1 MNSLK
6 RISIGV
12 ASVVVVMLAWELL
25 GRDANPMFSSSPS
38 AIWRSLVDMIQSGEL
53 GTALGQSLQSLVLG
67 YVLAVVAGVP
77 IGILLGRYKTAEAA
91 GGFYFLGL
99 DAAPLVAFI
108 PLYILWFGLGMPV
121 KVAIIV
127 TFAITPVVINTW
139 IGVRGVSRELTEVAT
154 AFCASES
161 FILRRIVLPAAL
173 PSIMVGLRLGVGR
186 AVVALAVAEL
196 FTAITG
202 LGGLLIQ
209 RSEDYDT
216 AGVFVSA
223 LIFMG
228 LGIGITLVLGWLE
241 RVIAPWNVQASS
253 R

>member
-1 MNSLK
+1 MSSGK
-6 RISIGV
+6 RLAIGI
-12 ASVVVVMLAWELL
+12 ASVVVVMLLWEIL
-25 GRDANPMFSSSPS
+25 GRHGNPMFSSHPS
-38 AIWRSLVDMIQSGEL
+38 AILWSFTGMIKSGVLAE
-53 GTALGQSLQSLVLG
+53 ALTQSLQSLVIG
-67 YVLAVVAGVP
+67 YLIAVVIGVP
-77 IGILLGRYKTAEAA
+77 IGIVLGRYRIAEAA
-91 GGFYFLGL
+91 AGFYFLGL
-99 DAAPLVAFI
+99 DSAPLVAFI

-127 TFAITPVVINTW
+127 TFAITPIAINTW
-139 IGVRGVSRELTEVAT
+139 IGVRGVSRELTEVAV
-154 AFCASES
+154 AFCAKES
-161 FILRRIVLPAAL
+161 FILCRIVMPAAL

-228 LGIGITLVLGWLE
+228 LGIGITLFLGWME
-241 RVIAPWNVQASS
+241 RIIAPWNSLTTA